1 MSASAYH
8 PHDHQGCINTA
19 LQQATQLCA
28 EQGVRLTPVRK
39 RVLELVWQSH
49 KPMGAYDLLPALAAD
64 GFNSAP
70 PTVYRALDFLLD
82 LGLVHRLASL
92 NAFIGCTDPG
102 HEHDS
107 CFLICQC
114 CGKAQEIDAKEW
126 FSSLSGVAKKQG
138 FEVDHQI
145 TEVLGKCPQCID
157 EKCMSEKGVNKTT
170 EQGE

>member
-1 MSASAYH
+1 MSAAAYH

-19 LQQATQLCA
+19 LQQAAILCA

-39 RVLELVWQSH
+39 RVLELVWQNH

-92 NAFIGCTDPG
+92 NAFIGCSHPG
-102 HEHDS
+102 HEHQS
-107 CFLICQC
+107 CFLICKD
-114 CGKAQEIDAKEW
+114 CGKAHEMNVEPW
-126 FSSLSGVAKKQG
+126 FSALSDAAKAQD
-138 FEVDHQI
+138 FEVEHQL
-145 TEVLGKCPQCID
+145 TEVVGTCPQCSSGSD
-157 EKCMSEKGVNKTT
+157 KQRAGKGNRH
-170 EQGE
+170 ES

>member
-19 LQQATQLCA
+19 LQQATKLCI
-28 EQGVRLTPVRK
+28 EQGVRLTPIRK

-92 NAFIGCTDPG
+92 NAFIGCSHPG
-102 HEHDS
+102 HEHQS
-107 CFLICQC
+107 CFLICKV
-114 CGKAQEIDAKEW
+114 CGKAHEMEVQSLFTTLSDTAKT
-126 FSSLSGVAKKQG
+126 QG
-138 FEVDHQI
+138 FEAETQI
-145 TEVLGKCPQCID
+145 TEVVGTCPQCSK
-157 EKCMSEKGVNKTT
+157 ECSKKCSKGQNA
-170 EQGE
+170 

>member
-19 LQQATQLCA
+19 LQQAATLCA
-28 EQGVRLTPVRK
+28 EQGVRLTPIRK

-49 KPMGAYDLLPALAAD
+49 KPMGAYDLLPELAAD

-92 NAFIGCTDPG
+92 NAFIGCSHPG
-102 HEHDS
+102 HEHQS
-107 CFLICQC
+107 CFLICKN
-114 CGKAQEIDAKEW
+114 CGKAHEMDVDPW
-126 FSSLSGVAKKQG
+126 FSALTDAAKAQG
-138 FEVDHQI
+138 FTAEQQI
-145 TEVLGKCPQCID
+145 TEVVGICTLCA
-157 EKCMSEKGVNKTT
+157 
-170 EQGE
+170 EQDSAAKETNP

>member
-19 LQQATQLCA
+19 LQQATKLCI
-28 EQGVRLTPVRK
+28 EQGVRLTPIRK

-92 NAFIGCTDPG
+92 NAFIGCSQPG
-102 HEHDS
+102 HEHQS
-107 CFLICQC
+107 CFLICKV
-114 CGKAQEIDAKEW
+114 CGKAHEMEVQSLFTTLSDTAKT
-126 FSSLSGVAKKQG
+126 QG
-138 FEVDHQI
+138 FEAETQI
-145 TEVLGKCPQCID
+145 TEIVGTCQQCA
-157 EKCMSEKGVNKTT
+157 GQNA
-170 EQGE
+170 

>member
-1 MSASAYH
+1 MSTSAYH

-19 LQQATQLCA
+19 LQQAATLCA
-28 EQGVRLTPVRK
+28 EQGVRLTPIRK

-92 NAFIGCTDPG
+92 NAFIGCSHPG
-102 HEHDS
+102 HEHQS
-107 CFLICQC
+107 CFLICKD
-114 CGKAQEIDAKEW
+114 CGKADEMDAAPW
-126 FSSLSGVAKKQG
+126 FSALTDAAKAQG
-138 FEVDHQI
+138 FAVEQQL
-145 TEVLGKCPQCID
+145 TEVVGTCPQCATNKD
-157 EKCMSEKGVNKTT
+157 SDSQEKGSPNVS
-170 EQGE
+170 

>member
-19 LQQATQLCA
+19 LQQATKLCT
-28 EQGVRLTPVRK
+28 EQGVRLTPIRK

-92 NAFIGCTDPG
+92 NAFIGCTHPG

-107 CFLICQC
+107 CFLLCQT
-114 CGKAQEIDAKEW
+114 CGKAQEIDAQPW
-126 FSSLSGVAKKQG
+126 FTALSDAAKSQG
-138 FEVDHQI
+138 FEVDKQL
-145 TEVLGKCPQCID
+145 TEVLGTCPQCAASGSSVT
-157 EKCMSEKGVNKTT
+157 EAVNE
-170 EQGE
+170 EQGQ